1 MRFNFLKIACG
12 LALAGAVGFLSG
24 CRATS
29 THPLPTTLYSNDPDE
44 QMEFWHTLPSR
55 PIVDNDEAFHAIFLF
70 FDGTDP
76 NENYSQRLEE
86 MHKRKMVPNDFNS
99 PANESISRGVLA
111 VALCRE
117 LKIRG
122 GLTMMIIGPHQRY
135 ATRELQFM
143 NLYPPSSPQ
152 QTFSGAQFIGIIS
165 RAEDY
170 QRQQEGVKAN
180 KPHQEKALMDS
191 TAQ

>member
-1 MRFNFLKIACG
+1 M
-12 LALAGAVGFLSG
+12 ALRLVGAVGFLSG

-29 THPLPTTLYSNDPDE
+29 THPLPTTLYSNDPDQ
-44 QMEFWHTLPSR
+44 QMEFWHTLPTR
-55 PIVDNDEAFHAIFLF
+55 HIVDNDEAFHALLLF

-76 NENYSQRLEE
+76 NENYSQYAWRRCTNAKWFL
-86 MHKRKMVPNDFNS
+86 MIS
-99 PANESISRGVLA
+99 IAPANESISRGVLA

-135 ATRELQFM
+135 ATRELQYM

-170 QRQQEGVKAN
+170 QRQQEGVEAN
-180 KPHQEKALMDS
+180 KPHQEKALKDS